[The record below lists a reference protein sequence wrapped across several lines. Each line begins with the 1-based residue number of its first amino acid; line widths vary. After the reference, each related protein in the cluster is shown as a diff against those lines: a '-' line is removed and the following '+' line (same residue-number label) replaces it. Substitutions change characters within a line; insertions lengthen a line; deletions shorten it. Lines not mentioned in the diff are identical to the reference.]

1 MLAALLSLASKSR
14 LSMARRRF
22 FAAGLVSTSRKT
34 IQSGLKKRGLSNR
47 ALIVGIV
54 LFALAVTL
62 APPIQHYFT
71 QKAQIN
77 SLRTQLSDNQAMLD
91 KAADELAQWNDPEYV
106 ASQARARL
114 HFVFPGERQY
124 IVVGDDALENLNEQ
138 TKVSEQLP
146 VGLPWYSRLI
156 SSITSTNVNQ

>member
-1 MLAALLSLASKSR
+1 
-14 LSMARRRF
+14 MARRRF
-22 FAAGLVSTSRKT
+22 FAAGLVSSSKKS

-54 LFALAVTL
+54 LFVVAITL

-71 QKAQIN
+71 QRAQIN
-77 SLRTQLSDNQAMLD
+77 SLKTQISDNQAMLD
-91 KAADELAQWNDPEYV
+91 KAATELAQWDDPEYV

-124 IVVGDDALENLNEQ
+124 IVVGDDEITGDGQQ
-138 TKVSEQLP
+138 TKISGQLP
-146 VGLPWYSRLI
+146 IGLPWYSRLI
-156 SSITSTNVNQ
+156 SSITSTNVNN

>member
-1 MLAALLSLASKSR
+1 
-14 LSMARRRF
+14 MARRRF
-22 FAAGLVSTSRKT
+22 IAAGIVAKSRKA
-34 IQSGLKKRGLSNR
+34 IQSSLKKRGLSNR
-47 ALIVGIV
+47 ALIAGIV

-62 APPIQHYFT
+62 APPLQHYFT

-77 SLRTQLSDNQAMLD
+77 SLQNQLADNQAMLE
-91 KAADELAQWNDPEYV
+91 KAAKELQLWDDPEYI

-124 IVVGDDALENLNEQ
+124 IVVGNEEITNDNLEP
-138 TKVSEQLP
+138 KVSELLP
-146 VGLPWYSRLI
+146 VGIPWYSRLI

>member
-1 MLAALLSLASKSR
+1 
-14 LSMARRRF
+14 MARRRF
-22 FAAGLVSTSRKT
+22 FAATLVSSTKKS
-34 IQSGLKKRGLSNR
+34 IQTGLKKRGLSNR

-54 LFALAVTL
+54 LFVVAITL

-71 QKAQIN
+71 QRAQIN
-77 SLRTQLSDNQAMLD
+77 SLKTQISDNQAMLD
-91 KAADELAQWNDPEYV
+91 KAAAELAQWDDPEYV

-124 IVVGDDALENLNEQ
+124 IVVGDDEITGDGQQ
-138 TKVSEQLP
+138 TKVSGQLP

-156 SSITSTNVNQ
+156 SSITSTNVNN

>member
-1 MLAALLSLASKSR
+1 
-14 LSMARRRF
+14 MARRRF
-22 FAAGLVSTSRKT
+22 FAAGLVSSSMKS

-54 LFALAVTL
+54 LFVVAITL

-71 QKAQIN
+71 QRAQIN
-77 SLRTQLSDNQAMLD
+77 SLKTQISDNQAMLD
-91 KAADELAQWNDPEYV
+91 KAAAELAQWDDPEYV

-124 IVVGDDALENLNEQ
+124 IVVGDDEITEDGQQ
-138 TKVSEQLP
+138 TKISGQLP

-156 SSITSTNVNQ
+156 SSITSTNVNN

>member
-1 MLAALLSLASKSR
+1 MSSNSSLVLSNSL
-14 LSMARRRF
+14 
-22 FAAGLVSTSRKT
+22 KT
-34 IQSGLKKRGLSNR
+34 FHSGLKKRGLSNR

>member
-1 MLAALLSLASKSR
+1 
-14 LSMARRRF
+14 MARRRF
-22 FAAGLVSTSRKT
+22 FAAGLVSSSKKS

-54 LFALAVTL
+54 LFVVAITL

-71 QKAQIN
+71 QRAQIN
-77 SLRTQLSDNQAMLD
+77 SLKTQISDNQAMLD
-91 KAADELAQWNDPEYV
+91 KAAAELAQWDDPEYV

-114 HFVFPGERQY
+114 HFVFTGERQY
-124 IVVGDDALENLNEQ
+124 IVVGDDEITGEDQQ
-138 TKVSEQLP
+138 TKISSQLP

-156 SSITSTNVNQ
+156 SSITSTNVNN